1 MLSSNLTYK
10 PVTVIDWTRRDLGPE
25 RVFLFRDN
33 NINLVN
39 QHEQFKNRVELQDR
53 QMKNGNVSLVLKN
66 VTAADSGT
74 YECKVVQ
81 PGVRNPG
88 PTICI
93 INLDVVK
100 SRKSIVSDYTLNSAD
115 SKPVTVIDWTRRD
128 LGSKRVFLFRD
139 NNIYLDNQHEQF
151 KNRVELQDRQMKN
164 GDVSLV
170 LKNVT
175 AADSGTYE
183 SRVVQPGVRNPGPT
197 ICIINLNIAISK
209 SFSCPILVLGF
220 LKSCM
225 KTTFTSC

>member
-1 MLSSNLTYK
+1 MAASRLLQLLVLALVSGCSSGSDIPGQKNITAILGENTVLPCRAADSK

-100 SRKSIVSDYTLNSAD
+100 SR
-115 SKPVTVIDWTRRD
+115 RR
-128 LGSKRVFLFRD
+128 F
-139 NNIYLDNQHEQF
+139 
-151 KNRVELQDRQMKN
+151 
-164 GDVSLV
+164 
-170 LKNVT
+170 
-175 AADSGTYE
+175 
-183 SRVVQPGVRNPGPT
+183 NPG
-197 ICIINLNIAISK
+197 NNKGSE
-209 SFSCPILVLGF
+209 LGNGGNEAGSPGLLIGLTVYLQMNVRF
-220 LKSCM
+220 WFCD
-225 KTTFTSC
+225 F